1 MAINPELAAATEIA
15 RLLKFPSVIKIDAFA
30 KGRVELMKFIIPNN
44 SVLDNMQVYEVAPRL
59 HCSILICAVER
70 GADVIIPGGNFR
82 LQKGDKIS
90 FVASSSQAS
99 EFFRQVGISNTTVK
113 TAMLVG
119 GGKIIT
125 FISCVRKPGPSVG
138 KLVPR
143 VRTTAKILYLIC
155 LFITVCNSLLPASPL
170 FDSMAASFGTAG
182 TGGFGIVNSGGDYT
196 SASTVDL
203 YHFS

>member
-15 RLLKFPSVIKIDAFA
+15 RLLKFLPVIKIDAFA

-99 EFFRQVGISNTTVK
+99 GVFPSG
-113 TAMLVG
+113 LV
-119 GGKIIT
+119 
-125 FISCVRKPGPSVG
+125 
-138 KLVPR
+138 
-143 VRTTAKILYLIC
+143 
-155 LFITVCNSLLPASPL
+155 SPTQPL
-170 FDSMAASFGTAG
+170 RRPCW
-182 TGGFGIVNSGGDYT
+182 
-196 SASTVDL
+196 
-203 YHFS
+203 